1 MGGGYGIEV
10 PCKYTFRGIPEL
22 VAWIAKCV
30 IKENTKLKLP
40 LIKIKT
46 MEKRK
51 ERVHVTLLFVVK
63 DCTNKFS
70 LFVQS
75 FVQSQSFDCEINIFL
90 LSKQESQNVSIMS

>member
-30 IKENTKLKLP
+30 IKENAKLKLP

-46 MEKRK
+46 VEKRK
-51 ERVHVTLLFVVK
+51 ERVQVTLLIVVK
-63 DCTNKFS
+63 DCTNK
-70 LFVQS
+70 L
-75 FVQSQSFDCEINIFL
+75 SFDCEINTSL
-90 LSKQESQNVSIMS
+90 LSKPESQIVSIMS